1 MNTNLLYIFT
11 ALEFIYIIYLI
22 RNIYKIKKEFRKNVT
37 KTCYSE
43 YFKDLFDDK
52 DTIKYSMR
60 PLVDHRDDTLTGIM
74 LCTHN
79 KNDMYD
85 EYTAEDMKQIVDKVI
100 EKVRRE
106 IKEYDRNYHRRDTDP
121 KVWELYERVEN
132 NIQDL
137 GDFEIRYRKHYI
149 RVYGKQSFFVVKLLK
164 SKLQVEFGKEKD
176 ATIFKEIKGIHDI
189 SSKQWNHAFMFEI
202 ESEKDLD
209 ELFFILKRAQELL

>member
-79 KNDMYD
+79 TNDMYD
-85 EYTAEDMKQIVDKVI
+85 EYTAEDMKQIVDKVMSLGFVNVKTKPVLGQYILFSRDDIGI
-100 EKVRRE
+100 EGFVSCN
-106 IKEYDRNYHRRDTDP
+106 IKD
-121 KVWELYERVEN
+121 
-132 NIQDL
+132 
-137 GDFEIRYRKHYI
+137 
-149 RVYGKQSFFVVKLLK
+149 
-164 SKLQVEFGKEKD
+164 
-176 ATIFKEIKGIHDI
+176 IK
-189 SSKQWNHAFMFEI
+189 
-202 ESEKDLD
+202 
-209 ELFFILKRAQELL
+209 